1 MNNPAEKAT
10 SGFTLSVQLSKQ
22 VKQLCPASCPCSCHP
37 RREIRSPE
45 SLARIFGRVYL
56 RYCRIPRSRG
66 RCTESMCQARQRS
79 YAWLTY
85 VFPPWLCS
93 YIFSVTFMGDPLSA
107 VRGPRLVPT
116 HSDVLRL
123 SSLNEVE
130 RLRSL
135 FEKGTASP
143 FDASAHDGRT
153 VLHVSS
159 PLPTL
164 ILSRDTLYYL
174 LNILS

>member
-1 MNNPAEKAT
+1 MTPD
-10 SGFTLSVQLSKQ
+10 FTFSVQLSKQ
-22 VKQLCPASCPCSCHP
+22 VKQLCPETCLCSCHP

-45 SLARIFGRVYL
+45 NLARILGRVYL

-66 RCTESMCQARQRS
+66 QCTESMCQARQRS
-79 YAWLTY
+79 CARVTY

-93 YIFSVTFMGDPLSA
+93 YIFSVTFMGDPLAA
-107 VRGPRLVPT
+107 VRGPRLIAT
-116 HSDVLRL
+116 HSDALHL

-143 FDASAHDGRT
+143 FDASAYDGRS
-153 VLHVSS
+153 VPHLSS

-164 ILSRDTLYYL
+164 ISPRDTLYSL
-174 LNILS
+174 LFIPS